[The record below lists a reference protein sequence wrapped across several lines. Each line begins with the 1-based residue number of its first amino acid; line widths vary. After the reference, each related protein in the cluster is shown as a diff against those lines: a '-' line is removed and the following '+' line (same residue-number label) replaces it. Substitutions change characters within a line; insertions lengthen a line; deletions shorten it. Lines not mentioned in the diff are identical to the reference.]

1 MPLTAAG
8 ILPLPMIGDIL
19 WTPPADWRDT
29 TEIGRF
35 VNWLS
40 DERGLGRAGRGVLD
54 AVELIGQ
61 RVRSRPARGSA
72 KAREVGV
79 AEHAQQISEVISGA
93 EHARLLKHA
102 RVRVLDEVLGVLA

>member
-1 MPLTAAG
+1 VPLTAAG

-40 DERGLGRAGRGVLD
+40 D
-54 AVELIGQ
+54 
-61 RVRSRPARGSA
+61 
-72 KAREVGV
+72 
-79 AEHAQQISEVISGA
+79 
-93 EHARLLKHA
+93 
-102 RVRVLDEVLGVLA
+102 